1 MLLVKGKLTIKNA
14 TLVGSDGFGLVA
26 LGKGTVLN
34 LESVKMQN
42 AGRCLDVMSG
52 ATVNIGKNTSL
63 ETTAGNCT
71 VFVTSDDIAKAKLN
85 VNGTVKCSIENYAIS
100 GNGTDKIGSDVVINE
115 GAVVTSAQDSAIYQ
129 PQGGTLVINGGTI
142 EGKDGIYQKSGKITV
157 NGGTIKGNGN
167 AEYKY
172 NGNGSH
178 AMGHGIVV
186 EFANYPAGLPKL
198 TTVGGTIISEQKADA
213 IGYAVSPKYTGGKD
227 LETLKAENVVV
238 GEGTV
243 LTGKVQEQ

>member
-1 MLLVKGKLTIKNA
+1 MLLVKGELTIKNA
-14 TLVGSDGFGLVA
+14 TVVGSDGFGLA
-26 LGKGTVLN
+26 AEGKGTVLN
-34 LESVKMQN
+34 LEAVKMQN
-42 AGRCLDVMSG
+42 TGRCLDVWSG
-52 ATVNIGKNTSL
+52 AVVNIDKDTVL
-63 ETTAGNCT
+63 ETTAENCT
-71 VFVTSDDIAKAKLN
+71 VFVSADGGEKAKLN

-100 GNGTDKIGSDVVINE
+100 GNGNDKIGSDVVINE
-115 GAVVTSAQDSAIYQ
+115 GAVVTSALDSAIYQ

-142 EGKDGIYQKSGKITV
+142 EGKDGIYQKSGEVTV

-186 EFANYPAGLPKL
+186 EFAGYPAGLPKL
-198 TTVGGTIISEQKADA
+198 TTVGGTIVSEQKADA

-227 LETLKAENVVV
+227 LETLKAENVAV

-243 LTGKVQEQ
+243 LTGKVQE